1 MKFTIDLVTRNIR
14 CKELTVKQYKEI
26 LKATWPET
34 PSVNPALDT
43 LFDIFAD
50 LSNVDFSHFY
60 NFNLIEIFIY
70 LIELKI
76 QTSGNICMLSVSD
89 ADGKSANLSL
99 NLRTVQET
107 IKNTYNSILNQTT
120 KTDQI
125 EIKLAFPT
133 IQRLLDS
140 KEDTDDYLLYV
151 AGATILSN
159 NVSIVFSSTNEV
171 ETFIDSLPLSLVKQI
186 QIAHQN
192 FHIKINE
199 INFLSSFSVLG
210 EQRLPFVLT
219 FEYFIWFVKLLFAEP
234 LDVLYDNMYYLSNL
248 GRIDLGY
255 LESCTPG
262 EYTYFVK
269 KLEQSLNAEQS
280 SSDSNYD
287 DTVLPEDY
295 E

>member
-1 MKFTIDLVTRNIR
+1 MRFNIDLVTQKIR

-34 PSVNPALDT
+34 PLVNPALDT
-43 LFDIFAD
+43 LFEIFAE
-50 LSNVDFSHFY
+50 LSNVEFSYFY
-60 NFNLIEIFIY
+60 DLNLIEAFLYI
-70 LIELKI
+70 IELKM

-89 ADGKSANLSL
+89 KDGKSANLSL

-107 IKNTYNSILNQTT
+107 IKNTYKSILDECV
-120 KTDQI
+120 KTDQL

-140 KEDTDDYLLYV
+140 NEDTDNYLLYV
-151 AGATILSN
+151 TKATILSN
-159 NVSIVFSSTNEV
+159 NVSIVFSSTNEA
-171 ETFIDSLPLSLVKQI
+171 EAFINFLPLSLVKQI
-186 QIAHQN
+186 QTTYGEIHT
-192 FHIKINE
+192 KINA
-199 INFLSSFSVLG
+199 INFLSFFSVLG
-210 EQRLPFVLT
+210 EQQLPFILT

-234 LDVLYDNMYYLSNL
+234 LDVLYDNMYYLCNI
-248 GRIDLGY
+248 GHIDLGY

-269 KLEQSLNAEQS
+269 KLEQTLNAQQS
-280 SSDSNYD
+280 NSDSNFD